1 MAIDPKAADKLSK
14 GWYKERLSSQD
25 CKYLLEFTDHS
36 SEANLAV
43 SLANRL
49 HHQACNGTGQ
59 ISAEIE
65 TVIGPCPG
73 NCGFCKHA
81 EGRSME
87 SFWEIDDGS
96 LAKIA
101 EGLGLFSDV
110 RSIRLTTCAYADI
123 DTVCRQVGI
132 VRDNAKCGT
141 RIYVNTRDLGPD
153 DCRQLKAAGAYGAV
167 HAPRLGEGKDTEIPL
182 ETRLDTMTNLVKS
195 GLEVITGVEP
205 IGPEHSIEDI
215 VDNFF
220 LTLNM
225 GCASCELVPREP
237 IPGTKFNQFGKL
249 GQSRFNQIRAV
260 LTLGSSWY
268 TAPHRV
274 PYAGAYVTG
283 GNVVV
288 PKCNLSNYK
297 ERIEA
302 SRRRLFNGG
311 YDRILKV
318 DDSTSELN
326 MMYLRKTGSV

>member
-14 GWYKERLSSQD
+14 GWYKERLSAQD
-25 CKYLLEFTDHS
+25 CKYLLEFADRS

-43 SLANRL
+43 SLAGRL
-49 HHQACNGTGQ
+49 HHQACAGTGQ

-65 TVIGPCPG
+65 TVTGPCPG
-73 NCGFCKHA
+73 NCGFCRHA
-81 EGRSME
+81 ECRTME
-87 SFWEIDDGS
+87 SFTEIDDGA
-96 LAKIA
+96 LAKLA
-101 EGLGLFSDV
+101 QGLGLFSDV
-110 RSIRLTTCAYADI
+110 RSIRLTSCAYADI
-123 DTVCRQVGI
+123 DTVCRHVGI
-132 VRDNAKCGT
+132 VKDNAKRGT
-141 RIYVNTRDLGPD
+141 RIYVNTGDLGSD
-153 DCRQLKAAGAYGAV
+153 DCRLLKASGAYGAI

-182 ETRLDTMTNLVKS
+182 EKRLETISNLVKS

-225 GCASCELVPREP
+225 GCASCEITPREP
-237 IPGTKFNQFGKL
+237 VPGTKFNQYGKL
-249 GQSRFNQIRAV
+249 SQSRYNQIRAV

-268 TAPHRV
+268 NAPHRV
-274 PYAGAYVTG
+274 PYAGMYVTG

-288 PKCNLSNYK
+288 PKCTVSNYK

-302 SRRRLFNGG
+302 ARRRLFNGG